1 MKKRFLAP
9 VCFLFLL
16 IAGCSKVT
24 PSSGAIDK
32 NRYYAVLLNGGQ
44 VYFGKLEGLGT
55 AFPVLTDVFY
65 VQSRQDPATK
75 QVTNI
80 LVKRG
85 KEWHAPDRMMI
96 NSSQIVFIEP
106 VTPGSRV
113 AQLIESAK

>member
-1 MKKRFLAP
+1 MKIRLLALLCLAIFLS
-9 VCFLFLL
+9 
-16 IAGCSKVT
+16 AGCSKVT
-24 PSSGAIDK
+24 PTSGQLDK

-44 VYFGKLEGLGT
+44 VYFGKLDGLGT

-65 VQSRQDPATK
+65 VQARQDPETK

-113 AQLIESAK
+113 ADLISSAK